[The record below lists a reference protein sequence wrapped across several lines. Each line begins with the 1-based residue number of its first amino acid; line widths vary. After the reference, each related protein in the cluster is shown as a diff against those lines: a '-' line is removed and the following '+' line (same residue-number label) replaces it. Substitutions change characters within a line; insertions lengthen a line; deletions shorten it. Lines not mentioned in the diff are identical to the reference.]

1 MSGKARG
8 TGATAQVGPSTA
20 TEGTGGL
27 DDLDGLEGL
36 DGLDERARAGIE
48 HLQAAAREA
57 IGAARAL
64 LDVAE
69 ELVEDPA
76 VVQSALGSLGS
87 VLQAALG
94 SVRVPRSA
102 GGHVPDPG
110 GEGDEG
116 EGGRVQ
122 RIKVR
127 RSPDEQEGVEQP

>member
-8 TGATAQVGPSTA
+8 TDATAHAGPSTA
-20 TEGTGGL
+20 PEGTGRLHG
-27 DDLDGLEGL
+27 LDGLEVL

-69 ELVEDPA
+69 ELVTDPA
-76 VVQSALGSLGS
+76 ALQSALGSLGS

-94 SVRVPRSA
+94 SVRVPGSA
-102 GGHVPDPG
+102 DGHVSDPG
-110 GEGDEG
+110 GDGDEG
-116 EGGRVQ
+116 KGGRVQ
-122 RIKVR
+122 RIKLR